1 MKLQDSELGKAIQRN
16 SETPIDHLSINA
28 FDWLVKCAFYD
39 KLLQIENLQKLKN
52 TSKGRK

>member
-1 MKLQDSELGKAIQRN
+1 MKLHDSELGKAIQKN

-39 KLLQIENLQKLKN
+39 KLLQIEALLKVD
-52 TSKGRK
+52 KRKK